1 MNLTIRAEKWVNN
14 GYCIGYLNDETYF
27 ITGAIPGELVECEP
41 ISITKKFKQVK
52 VVNVIEP
59 SFERVS
65 SDCDIFLLC
74 GGCSFRHISY
84 TSEIEIKKNL
94 FLNEFNHKFPELKLD
109 SDFIQIIRGHELHYR
124 NNVQFKI
131 QDSKKGFF
139 KVGSNDLVEFPSSG
153 CLNLPEEINHY
164 IKKINPDSKKEG
176 KLRLT
181 ESVFDYSENDSLFHF
196 GDKKIKVPKNGF
208 FQINRYLIEK
218 WIEEIQD
225 FIPEANMDIL
235 ELFSGSGLISV
246 FISSRCK
253 SLVGYELEITAVNYA
268 KENARLNHVSNLE
281 FYTRNLYQ
289 EKISNKHLSRSLW
302 IMNPPRNGLGN
313 LILEQIQIHKPR
325 YLVYSSCNY
334 ITLIQ
339 DLKKVMTDYFV
350 KKATITDFFP
360 RTPYFETLILLEKN

>member
-1 MNLTIRAEKWVNN
+1 LNLTIRAEKWVNN